1 MKYQIYNLKYIIL
14 LFVILLIAACGK
26 KDDTP
31 PALLAPVAT
40 DASEVDNLSFTAN
53 WIPSSGANDYELD
66 VATDSDFNNIVKL
79 LKNLAPSSTV
89 IDDLNDNT
97 EYFYRVRATLNGA
110 NSSGNS
116 NTISVYT
123 LPDAPLAI
131 EATNITSSGF
141 TANWE
146 AVDGLTDYVLYIS
159 LDNIPA
165 YPPTF
170 IPGYDGAPIN
180 GTSHTVVGLESGT
193 FYYYAVRTRVDAR
206 VSDLS
211 NSVMVETGN

>member
-1 MKYQIYNLKYIIL
+1 MCKLKYAIL
-14 LFVILLIAACGK
+14 LFVILSITACGK

-40 DASEVDNLSFTAN
+40 DASDVDNLSFTAN
-53 WIPSSGANDYELD
+53 WVPSSGANDYELD

-79 LKNLAPSSTV
+79 MKNLAPSSTV
-89 IDDLNDNT
+89 IDDLSDNT

-123 LPDAPLAI
+123 MPDAPLAL

-146 AVDGLTDYVLYIS
+146 AVDDLTDYVLYIS
-159 LDNIPA
+159 MENIPA
-165 YPPTF
+165 DPPTF
-170 IPGYDGAPIN
+170 IPGYDGVPIN